1 MDLSKTIASAFDP
14 RDPLHRRK
22 LWVRVQTPIT
32 AFYHIYWR
40 RLAAALALLAILG
53 WFAAATAA
61 WTYIRTARDF
71 ADASFINIA
80 LPWRWSEHRATL
92 GRHYLARAR
101 IELETQDYSAA
112 YAHLN
117 AGLARAPDD
126 TAGRRLLAFVQI
138 RFGRPD
144 LALRT
149 LTDGARLAGA
159 DLEYLRLLFNLLL
172 EAQQD
177 DRVIAIA
184 ATLLPAKPDAIL
196 THQFV
201 ALQAATAH
209 FHRGRYDDTE
219 KLISAWGLDRSLEGN
234 ILLARCDWERSYSDL
249 ALLRLENS
257 LPRFPRRDELY
268 IALIRY
274 YRELGRTDAAR
285 QTALLRRFNDPAGPG
300 PRIDVFHTTR
310 ATSEPAAIAREID
323 TYLKDFASDPQA
335 LILLA
340 WFGSDTAQP
349 ALVQRTLALARSRKY
364 LPNAF
369 DLALAQSQIAATDYR
384 AALTTAEAALRGKNE
399 DDRFFTARLN
409 GLRALALFG
418 LRDTERA
425 ELMLDSFL
433 STAQLHPSDALFL
446 AQQLRHLG
454 AVPSARRVL
463 ARAVALDPLNQA
475 ALTELVR
482 LDAAANDRTALTQ
495 NLPKFLAMR
504 KPARAV
510 LEECL
515 LRLDQPADESLR
527 TALRTALDRVTRT
540 PAPL

>member
-1 MDLSKTIASAFDP
+1 LDLSKTIASAFDP

-22 LWVRVQTPIT
+22 LWVRVQTPAN

-40 RLAAALALLAILG
+40 RLIGSLTLLTVLGWLAAA
-53 WFAAATAA
+53 AAV
-61 WTYIRTARDF
+61 WTYVRTTRGFDG
-71 ADASFINIA
+71 ASYINIA
-80 LPWRWSEHRATL
+80 LPWRWSEHRASL

-101 IELETQDYSAA
+101 IELEQQDYAAA
-112 YAHLN
+112 YQHLT
-117 AGLARAPDD
+117 AGLNRAPTD
-126 TAGRRLLAFVQI
+126 TAGRKLLAFVQI

-149 LTDGARLAGA
+149 LTDGAQLAGS
-159 DLEYLRLLFNLLL
+159 DLEYLRLLFNLLI

-184 ATLLPAKPDAIL
+184 KTLLPAKPDAVL
-196 THQFV
+196 SHQFV

-219 KLISAWGLDRSLEGN
+219 KIISDWGLERSLEGN
-234 ILLARCDWERSYSDL
+234 ILLARCDWERGYPDL
-249 ALLRLENS
+249 ALLRLENN

-268 IALIRY
+268 VALIRY

-285 QTALLRRFNDPAGPG
+285 QTALLRRFNDPTSPG
-300 PRIDVFHTTR
+300 PRIDVLHTTR

-323 TYLKDFASDPQA
+323 TYLKDFAADPQA

-349 ALVQRTLALARSRKY
+349 ALVQRTLTLARERKY

-369 DLALAQSQIAATDYR
+369 NLALAQAQIAASDYR
-384 AALTTAEAALRGKNE
+384 GALATAEAALREENE
-399 DDRFFTARLN
+399 DNRFFTGNLN

-433 STAQLHPSDALFL
+433 STAQLRASDALFL
-446 AQQLRHLG
+446 AQQLRLLG
-454 AVPSARRVL
+454 ALPSARRVL
-463 ARAVALDPLNQA
+463 ARAVSVDSLNQA

-482 LDAAANDRTALTQ
+482 LDAAASDRTALAQ
-495 NLPKFLAMR
+495 NLPKLLAMR

-515 LRLDQPADESLR
+515 LRLDQPADEALR
-527 TALRTALDRVTRT
+527 TAIHTALDRVTRT
-540 PAPL
+540 PAPN